1 MAEKRP
7 HDDVLMIR
15 PGMPRSQSGRHWR
28 WLAPL
33 PVLALVVGLG
43 VYLATSSGPACSC
56 PEATFGTVLGTLQ
69 EVGGPGGKPT
79 RPVRGTVVVTSSTG
93 ERYRVNVSPGGTFT
107 VRVSTGTYTAVGA
120 SPLVGS
126 GTSLRRC
133 AHDGTFVV
141 GAGSSSRID
150 VACQIK

>member
-1 MAEKRP
+1 MK
-7 HDDVLMIR
+7 
-15 PGMPRSQSGRHWR
+15 SQAGRLWR

-43 VYLATSSGPACSC
+43 IYVAMSSGPVCSC

-69 EVGGPGGKPT
+69 EVGGPGGTPA
-79 RPVRGTVVVTSSTG
+79 RPVRGAVLVTSSTG
-93 ERYRVNVSPGGTFT
+93 KRYRVSVPPDGTFT
-107 VRVSTGTYTAVGA
+107 VRVPTGTYTAVGG

-141 GAGSSSRID
+141 GAGSSSRIV